1 MRWRFMGMVM
11 VITAL
16 VLLVQTVP
24 LAQYLRTV
32 EIDRLVTGLERDAF
46 VLAGRAEEA
55 LESLEATDLDTVA
68 IAAQEYRDSG
78 GGRVVITDATGAAV
92 VTSDDD
98 ESALGGDYS
107 TRPEIAQALTGTIA
121 SGSRYSQTLGEQLV
135 FVAVP
140 VISGEDIVGTVRLT
154 YPAAV
159 VDDEVAGRLGVI
171 GIVALLTLT
180 MAGIAGIV
188 FSGTV
193 TRPLRVLT
201 AASERLAAGDLAAR
215 AETGR
220 GAPELMQLS
229 STFNRMADRLSTLI
243 DEQRAFAADAS
254 HQLRTPLTALR
265 LKLERARDL
274 IDTDP
279 AGAGERLAAAERE
292 TDRLVTIV
300 EGLLALGRAGAP
312 SVRAVPVD
320 LGAAA
325 RARVEQWEPLAS
337 ESNVRLRAEGPSRVG
352 VIAIPTAVE
361 QIIDNLLDNALAVS
375 PHGATVRVVV
385 TSGERPAVSI
395 IDEGPG
401 MSDDELVRAFDRF
414 WRGSSATPGT
424 GLGLAIVAELAR
436 ASGAEV
442 TLRRGDQRGL
452 VATVTFAPAPE
463 TTP

>member
-16 VLLVQTVP
+16 VLIVQTVP

-32 EIDRLVTGLERDAF
+32 ETDRLITGLERDAF

-55 LESLEATDLDTVA
+55 LESLDAADVA
-68 IAAQEYRDSG
+68 GIAEAAQLYRGSG
-78 GGRVVITDATGAAV
+78 GGRVVITDAAGTAV

-98 ESALGGDYS
+98 QSAVGGDYS
-107 TRPEIAQALTGTIA
+107 TRPEIAQALAGTIA
-121 SGSRYSQTLGEQLV
+121 TGSRYSTTLSQDLV
-135 FVAVP
+135 YVAVP
-140 VISGEDIVGTVRLT
+140 VISGEEIVGAVRLT

-159 VDDEVAGRLGVI
+159 VDEEVAERLGVI
-171 GIVALLTLT
+171 GIVALLTLA
-180 MAGIAGIV
+180 MAGIAGVV

-229 STFNRMADRLSTLI
+229 STFNRMADRLSALI

-274 IDTDP
+274 VASDP
-279 AGAGERLAAAERE
+279 DGAEERLAAAERE

-312 SVRAVPVD
+312 TVRPVPVD
-320 LGAAA
+320 LAAAA
-325 RARVEQWEPLAS
+325 RARVEQWDPLAA
-337 ESNVRLRAEGPSRVG
+337 ESAVTLRVEGPDRVG
-352 VIAIPTAVE
+352 VLAIPTAVE

-375 PHGATVRVVV
+375 PEGSVLRVVI
-385 TSGERPAVSI
+385 TGGERPLVSV
-395 IDEGPG
+395 IDAGPG
-401 MSDDELVRAFDRF
+401 MSDDELARAFDRF
-414 WRGSSATPGT
+414 WRGSSTTPGS

-442 TLRRGDQRGL
+442 TLRRGDPRGL
-452 VATVTFAPAPE
+452 VATVAFAPASIDAV
-463 TTP
+463 

>member
-24 LAQYLRTV
+24 LAQYLRAV
-32 EIDRLVTGLERDAF
+32 ETDRLITGLERDAF

-55 LESLEATDLDTVA
+55 LEALEPAEVA
-68 IAAQEYRDSG
+68 GIAAIAQEYRASG
-78 GGRVVITDATGAAV
+78 GGRVVITDIDGTAV

-98 ESALGGDYS
+98 QSAVGGDYS
-107 TRPEIAQALTGTIA
+107 TRPEIAQALAGTIA
-121 SGSRYSQTLGEQLV
+121 TGSRFSTTLDEQLV
-135 FVAVP
+135 YVAVP
-140 VISGEDIVGTVRLT
+140 VISGQDIVGAVRLT

-159 VDDEVAGRLGVI
+159 VDEEVAERLSVI
-171 GIVALLTLT
+171 GIVALLTLL
-180 MAGIAGIV
+180 MAGIAGVI

-201 AASERLAAGDLAAR
+201 AASERLAGGDLDAR
-215 AETGR
+215 ADTGR

-229 STFNRMADRLSTLI
+229 STFNRMADRLSALI

-265 LKLERARDL
+265 LKLERAHDL
-274 IDTDP
+274 LESDP
-279 AGAGERLAAAERE
+279 SGAAERLVAAERE

-312 SVRAVPVD
+312 TVRPAPTD
-320 LGAAA
+320 LGAVA
-325 RARVEQWEPLAS
+325 RTRVEQWEALAA
-337 ESNVRLRAEGPSRVG
+337 ESGVEVRVEGAPSAG
-352 VIAIPTAVE
+352 VLAIPTAVE

-375 PHGATVRVVV
+375 AEGTVVRVLV
-385 TSGERPAVSI
+385 TGGERPSVSI

-401 MSDDELVRAFDRF
+401 MSDEELARAFDRF
-414 WRGSSATPGT
+414 WRGSTTTPGT

-436 ASGAEV
+436 ASGAEA
-442 TLRRGDQRGL
+442 TLRRGDPRGL
-452 VATVTFAPAPE
+452 VATVEFAGTHLDP
-463 TTP
+463 